1 MLELCTKRG
10 AITDV
15 VEALLSPFFHDCEGA
30 GREDFKMGR
39 QKRMALLL
47 HPFRRDLYQVLC
59 ENPGTY
65 LLELVEMLESP
76 LGTLTWHLRIL
87 EREGLVKSIK
97 FAGKRLYYPKMLR
110 SREAEMAY
118 LTMRSE
124 TAQKIF
130 AFIVNN
136 PSCYQEQMAEN
147 LGVHHDTVRWHV
159 TRMEE
164 VGLCRVEKHG
174 RKKKH
179 YLDELGRA
187 LMEGS
192 LNTISEAFVMFL
204 LEKLEDGCLNPEIRE
219 SNEEQVTI
227 RIDCPERG
235 KDCFITIKLRE
246 WDFRFFDDEE
256 MAEAEIPPEKAKA

>member
-1 MLELCTKRG
+1 
-10 AITDV
+10 
-15 VEALLSPFFHDCEGA
+15 
-30 GREDFKMGR
+30 MGR

-65 LLELVEMLESP
+65 LLELVDMLESP

-118 LTMRSE
+118 LTMRSR
-124 TAQKIF
+124 TAQGIF
-130 AFIVNN
+130 AYIVNN
-136 PSCYQEQMAEN
+136 PSCYQEQMAET

-159 TRMEE
+159 SRMQK
-164 VGLCRVEKHG
+164 VGLVKVVKEG
-174 RKKKH
+174 RKKRH
-179 YLDELGRA
+179 YLDDLGQA
-187 LMEGS
+187 LLTGS

-204 LEKLEDGCLNPEIRE
+204 MEKLEDGCLNPEIRE
-219 SNEEQVTI
+219 ASDERVTI

-235 KDCFITIKLRE
+235 KDCFITINLRE
-246 WDFRFFDDEE
+246 WDFRAFEE
-256 MAEAEIPPEKAKA
+256 EEESVADSDGKIEEIRAEEA

>member
-1 MLELCTKRG
+1 MNLK
-10 AITDV
+10 
-15 VEALLSPFFHDCEGA
+15 GA
-30 GREDFKMGR
+30 GLEDGTMGR

-110 SREAEMAY
+110 SQEAEMAY

-124 TAQKIF
+124 TAQGIF
-130 AFIVNN
+130 AYIVNN
-136 PSCYQEQMAEN
+136 PSCYQEQMAET

-159 TRMEE
+159 SRMEK
-164 VGLCRVEKHG
+164 VGLVKVVKEG
-174 RKKKH
+174 RKKRH
-179 YLDELGRA
+179 YLDELGQA
-187 LMEGS
+187 LLTGS

-204 LEKLEDGCLNPEIRE
+204 MEKLEDGCLNPEIRE
-219 SNEEQVTI
+219 ASEERVTI

-235 KDCFITIKLRE
+235 KDCFITINLRE
-246 WDFRFFDDEE
+246 WDFRVVEEEDEE
-256 MAEAEIPPEKAKA
+256 AVTDPDGQIEKVRAEEA

>member
-1 MLELCTKRG
+1 
-10 AITDV
+10 
-15 VEALLSPFFHDCEGA
+15 
-30 GREDFKMGR
+30 
-39 QKRMALLL
+39 MALLL